1 MIGPSQGRFDLWRRS
16 TTPVRSRFAPSLLYF
31 CADSRTRSGPDLR
44 STRRPFSPD
53 LLTDKNIGNEQTASE
68 KFKQINEAYQ
78 RLTAEPEDVLHLEHD
93 GDEFDELG
101 PGFFFRFE
109 IQAGVAE
116 DFFRRFWDDLG
127 SYSDDEFE
135 RTYHDYTHRNKQTRF
150 REKVRKRREGKPDAD
165 SAVPRKRSASND
177 AAAAVNADADADE
190 EPNATCQRPP
200 TGTADDGWETVS
212 APSRSSERTNAR
224 FLSEDHASPPR
235 ASISNSTVSAIAKKK
250 NAAPL
255 SSRETALAAV
265 AAAEAA
271 ERAAEAA
278 EAEKKRADRLAAMT
292 SGERAAESMR
302 EEMEAAAAAAKE
314 DARAAAALEAAE
326 SADSASEKAAPEEE
340 SRGAAERISAALAAA
355 DEAARESRFAKWDAL
370 WDASPR
376 NPPSNSAGKPGQ
388 PSGTGRAPIETF
400 ETSASAPEVSAPPR
414 ATPPEAVL
422 QALREI
428 PCRYFSRENA
438 CRFGDA
444 CRFAHDRAAALEA
457 EASVSAADHSAAAP
471 RGSKVAAYEAASHA
485 QRRAK
490 AYKTKP
496 CRYWSQ
502 KGTCARGDACGF
514 IHGDAPEHLK
524 GVDPAM
530 QTERFASRSKT
541 YKTKPCRY
549 WSQKGTCARGDACG
563 FIHGDAPEH
572 LKGVDPAMQTERFAS
587 HSATYCSVCRLSFHT
602 EHELVEHLW
611 SDKHRDRIN
620 DAFEAREDA

>member
-150 REKVRKRREGKPDAD
+150 REKVRKRREGKPD
-165 SAVPRKRSASND
+165 AVPRKRSASND

-530 QTERFASRSKT
+530 QTERFASRSKA
-541 YKTKPCRY
+541 YKTRPCRY

>member
-1 MIGPSQGRFDLWRRS
+1 M
-16 TTPVRSRFAPSLLYF
+16 RSRFAPSLLYF

-135 RTYHDYTHRNKQTRF
+135 RTYHDYTHRNEQTRF

-190 EPNATCQRPP
+190 EPNATCRRPP

-302 EEMEAAAAAAKE
+302 KQMEAAAAAKE

-355 DEAARESRFAKWDAL
+355 DEAARASRFAEWDAL

-388 PSGTGRAPIETF
+388 PSGTGRAPVETF
-400 ETSASAPEVSAPPR
+400 ETPASALEVSAPPR

-457 EASVSAADHSAAAP
+457 EASVSAADRSAAAP
-471 RGSKVAAYEAASHA
+471 RGSTVAAHEAASHA

-490 AYKTKP
+490 A
-496 CRYWSQ
+496 
-502 KGTCARGDACGF
+502 
-514 IHGDAPEHLK
+514 
-524 GVDPAM
+524 
-530 QTERFASRSKT
+530 

>member
-1 MIGPSQGRFDLWRRS
+1 M
-16 TTPVRSRFAPSLLYF
+16 LYF

-150 REKVRKRREGKPDAD
+150 REKVRKRREGKPD
-165 SAVPRKRSASND
+165 AVPRKRSASND

-530 QTERFASRSKT
+530 QTERFAS
-541 YKTKPCRY
+541 
-549 WSQKGTCARGDACG
+549 
-563 FIHGDAPEH
+563 
-572 LKGVDPAMQTERFAS
+572 